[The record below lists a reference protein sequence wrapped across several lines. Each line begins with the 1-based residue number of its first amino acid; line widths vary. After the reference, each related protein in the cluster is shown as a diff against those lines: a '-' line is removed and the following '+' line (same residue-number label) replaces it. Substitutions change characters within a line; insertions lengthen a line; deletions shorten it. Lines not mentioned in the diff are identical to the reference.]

1 MKRVNFLVP
10 RGLIIV
16 DYSLQPIK
24 FNRRRLKEKGY
35 SVKIYYDT
43 VKELFECD
51 ILCINSKYFSKSWK
65 TPEVVFS
72 FINNARKYCNKIV
85 WFDDSDST
93 GITHFELL
101 PYIDLYLKKQLLKDR
116 KLYTKKYYGDRIFT
130 DFYHNNY
137 GIVDETPYHS
147 KPIDLRFAHKVGLS
161 WHIGLG
167 NMYDSIM
174 PFKTFRHYGYLLYKI
189 PFRDPQRNKDLDIMS
204 RGSINYTRNTVK
216 FHRQELREQ
225 LAKINHLNS
234 ALEGR
239 VSIRCYKKEMGSAK
253 LVVSPFGWGEIG
265 VRDFDA
271 FIYGAALVKPDMSH
285 METWPDVFI
294 PGKTYQP
301 ISWGFDDLEKNIMA
315 LINDDKKRKEI
326 AKNGQNVYKEIISDK
341 GMEFFC
347 DWFVLQ
353 IEK

>member
-1 MKRVNFLVP
+1 LKRVNFLVP

-16 DYSLQPIK
+16 DFSLQPIK
-24 FNRRRLKEKGY
+24 FNRRKLKEKGY

-174 PFKTFRHYGYLLYKI
+174 PFKTFRHYGYFLYKI
-189 PFRDPQRNKDLDIMS
+189 PFRSPQKERNLDVMS
-204 RGSINYTRNTVK
+204 RGSINYARNTVK
-216 FHRQELREQ
+216 CHRQILREQ
-225 LAKINHLNS
+225 LAKINRLSS
-234 ALEGR
+234 ALDGR
-239 VSIRCYKKEMGSAK
+239 VSIRRYRKEMESAK

-285 METWPDVFI
+285 METFPCIFI
-294 PGKTYQP
+294 SGETYQP
-301 ISWGFDDLEKNIMA
+301 VSWGFGDLESVVLDLLHDN
-315 LINDDKKRKEI
+315 KKRLRI
-326 AKNGQNVYKEIISDK
+326 AQNGQEAYRESISPK
-341 GMEFFC
+341 GMEKFC
-347 DWFVLQ
+347 DWFVQQ
-353 IEK
+353 IES